1 MRINLNPKNKRTKQ
15 TNPKSNKK
23 SIGMKMQYEAWLASL
38 AGEERKKKALRG
50 WLLPEPGY

>member
-23 SIGMKMQYEAWLASL
+23 SIGMKMQYEA
-38 AGEERKKKALRG
+38 
-50 WLLPEPGY
+50 